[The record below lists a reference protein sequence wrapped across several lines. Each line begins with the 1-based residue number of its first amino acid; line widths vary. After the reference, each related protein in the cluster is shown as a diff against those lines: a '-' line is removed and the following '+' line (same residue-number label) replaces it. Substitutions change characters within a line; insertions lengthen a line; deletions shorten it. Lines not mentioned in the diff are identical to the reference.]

1 MHALF
6 YAYQTK
12 KEFALIYPNFRK
24 SCCLKFYSLCQA
36 LKQLENAI
44 VSSPLGLNP
53 KADGERLIAV
63 IPP

>member
-1 MHALF
+1 MTNCCIWCDKLL
-6 YAYQTK
+6 QT
-12 KEFALIYPNFRK
+12 
-24 SCCLKFYSLCQA
+24 

-53 KADGERLIAV
+53 RTDGERLIAV